1 MKGLIESPTTSAQFS
16 PEALTPPIIGAA
28 RWSAAALLTVGA
40 LLQVVEFALGPPA
53 ASSADRVAWAAEHGS
68 QMGLS
73 QAAGI
78 LAVPFLIGGFLS
90 MARLTRQ
97 HSRRVTAAAVA
108 LLIGGMVGLAVIQ
121 TVEMVANWLVQSGN
135 TQAALGVLELTQ
147 PGVPGLLSIVMFII
161 GAMGGC
167 LVMLSPTPV

>member
-53 ASSADRVAWAAEHGS
+53 ASSADRVAWAEHGS

-90 MARLTRQ
+90 MARLTR
-97 HSRRVTAAAVA
+97 STRA
-108 LLIGGMVGLAVIQ
+108 G
-121 TVEMVANWLVQSGN
+121 
-135 TQAALGVLELTQ
+135 
-147 PGVPGLLSIVMFII
+147 
-161 GAMGGC
+161 
-167 LVMLSPTPV
+167 

>member
-1 MKGLIESPTTSAQFS
+1 MRHPSAVHLEGHVLDRQTVDPQQHCCPDIRDDVDALKLRSLNQARDLTFVTMNCLDNSHDHRGHGPYRVTTKG
-16 PEALTPPIIGAA
+16 
-28 RWSAAALLTVGA
+28 
-40 LLQVVEFALGPPA
+40 PA
-53 ASSADRVAWAAEHGS
+53 CPVKFEE
-68 QMGLS
+68 
-73 QAAGI
+73 
-78 LAVPFLIGGFLS
+78 P
-90 MARLTRQ
+90 
-97 HSRRVTAAAVA
+97 VTAAAVA

>member
-1 MKGLIESPTTSAQFS
+1 M
-16 PEALTPPIIGAA
+16 
-28 RWSAAALLTVGA
+28 
-40 LLQVVEFALGPPA
+40 
-53 ASSADRVAWAAEHGS
+53 
-68 QMGLS
+68 
-73 QAAGI
+73 
-78 LAVPFLIGGFLS
+78 
-90 MARLTRQ
+90 
-97 HSRRVTAAAVA
+97 A